1 MDASQAFVCA
11 LLKRTSCV
19 CRNFGAE
26 DPSVVVGWA
35 GHCGR
40 GLCSAN
46 KSWAAQK
53 SVIAASNASSSSLSS
68 SAAAATPPALPDLTQ
83 RVDIWLD
90 PPTTP
95 PHVDPFCSWNETKN
109 RDAIFSSVVVVS
121 IRCCCWCCYI
131 LDWKIVSHVFTS
143 SPSSLLMLI
152 QPLPFPG
159 MGRSIFTSDSVKFCS
174 LGVAVV
180 VLVVLRLLLLPKLY
194 LNDAAFTKSIN
205 VTKNVNRLCLF

>member
-19 CRNFGAE
+19 WRNLGAE

-83 RVDIWLD
+83 RVDGWLD
-90 PPTTP
+90 PPPPPLPTSTP
-95 PHVDPFCSWNETKN
+95 LVLGMKRKIETQFFLLSWWCQYAAAADVATFSIEKSFHTCS
-109 RDAIFSSVVVVS
+109 R
-121 IRCCCWCCYI
+121 RRRRRCWCWYSRC
-131 LDWKIVSHVFTS
+131 
-143 SPSSLLMLI
+143 
-152 QPLPFPG
+152 PFLEWG
-159 MGRSIFTSDSVKFCS
+159 DRY
-174 LGVAVV
+174 
-180 VLVVLRLLLLPKLY
+180 LRL
-194 LNDAAFTKSIN
+194 T
-205 VTKNVNRLCLF
+205 V